1 MILTWPMRLS
11 FFPTSFLTYLPF
23 CLPNSKKEDLLTDE
37 RKENHPSTP
46 PVLSESSHLLQR
58 ARLKLNQYSDQ
69 YRMSVFSNL
78 NSSFFD
84 SFTSAMEAP
93 MSIGK
98 VDITT
103 NANRQLKKK
112 DMANAAQS

>member
-1 MILTWPMRLS
+1 
-11 FFPTSFLTYLPF
+11 
-23 CLPNSKKEDLLTDE
+23 
-37 RKENHPSTP
+37 
-46 PVLSESSHLLQR
+46 
-58 ARLKLNQYSDQ
+58 
-69 YRMSVFSNL
+69 
-78 NSSFFD
+78 
-84 SFTSAMEAP
+84 MEAP

>member
-1 MILTWPMRLS
+1 MFNFLS
-11 FFPTSFLTYLPF
+11 QPF
-23 CLPNSKKEDLLTDE
+23 CNFLENRDYRLALSTVLFQTAPN
-37 RKENHPSTP
+37 NPSTP

-58 ARLKLNQYSDQ
+58 ARLKLNKYSDQ

-84 SFTSAMEAP
+84 SLTSAMEAP